1 MTGRKGKVRLSLD
14 FECGWGVAQG
24 GGWRAVEAAGVY
36 RDLRPALRRFTRQ
49 LDDLEL
55 SFTWA
60 VVGGMVDEPSAREV
74 SHLRGGFA
82 EDMKVFLAEAEKA
95 TVDGRDLLDMV
106 VGLKTRQSFGTHT
119 YSHLLFSDPEQ
130 GPEVIV
136 QDLAK
141 AAAVNKRLG
150 LDTSR
155 LVFPRNHAGHLA
167 IIAATGI
174 THVRMPAFGSAD
186 PTARPGAL
194 QRGLSL
200 AMRPVTT
207 VIENADASGV
217 VCHHASELLNWGAS
231 ASVVKRSLI
240 RRRRKLAMKEAMRG
254 GDIHFWIHPFDLVQ
268 TKGLEC
274 DMATMLSEIASLRDR
289 DLIDAEGF

>member
-1 MTGRKGKVRLSLD
+1 MTGQKGKVRLSLD

-24 GGWRAVEAAGVY
+24 GDWRAVEAAGVY

-60 VVGGMVDEPSAREV
+60 VVGGMVDEPSARDV

-82 EDMKVFLAEAEKA
+82 QDMKVFLAEAEEP
-95 TVDGRDLLDMV
+95 TVDGRDLLDIV

-119 YSHLLFSDPEQ
+119 YSHLLFSDTEQ
-130 GPEVIV
+130 GPEVIAK
-136 QDLAK
+136 DLAQ
-141 AAAVNKRLG
+141 AAAVNQRLG

-155 LVFPRNHAGHLA
+155 LVFPRNHAGHLE
-167 IIAATGI
+167 IVAATGI
-174 THVRMPAFGSAD
+174 SHVRLPPFGSAD
-186 PTARPGAL
+186 PTARPGPL

-200 AMRPVTT
+200 AVRPVST
-207 VIENADASGV
+207 VIEIVDDSGV
-217 VCHHASELLNWGAS
+217 VGHHASELLNWGAS
-231 ASVVKRSLI
+231 ASVVKRALV
-240 RRRRKLAMKEAMRG
+240 RRRRKRAMNEAMRG

-268 TKGLEC
+268 TKGLDN
-274 DMATMLSEIASLRDR
+274 DMAAMLSQIASLRDR
-289 DLIDAEGF
+289 GLIDVGGF